1 MVQCLSSFTA
11 GDSVCCESLN
21 RHPGARLVTVS
32 MVIPRSNDIA
42 SQSLSSVTSSA
53 EYLPHSTTCS
63 LSRRVTIDEL
73 SDKVL
78 LNVFGYFLDDSLRNW
93 STLMNI
99 CRKWRHFAVFFFFGP
114 RPRFASQRPL
124 QFRLFCTHA
133 RQVLACRSTLPIVV
147 QYGGSQAFN
156 PSVPE
161 GEDII
166 MAALKHSHRITSIR
180 LTITSSLLEHLSTIG
195 RPFSELEELN
205 LLSRG
210 RMQLTLPSAFRWG
223 RRLRFLHLNRIV
235 VPALLQ
241 LLYSSKN
248 IVDLHFHEVILPF
261 PPESLTKALSGMVRL
276 RSLSLH
282 VLSTTNPISRALP
295 LPPREFVVLPALHHF
310 DFQGRIEYL
319 EGLVSRMEAPLLD
332 DLKVTFSNTSNF
344 DLPGLHKFTDMV
356 GAHESHH
363 RADILASELAVS
375 ISLTRPGDPTCL
387 VFQLYSKPL
396 REKLFFMA
404 RICVQFSA
412 ILCNVEELLIS
423 VRHSRQEDRVDIGRW
438 LEPLNS
444 FIGVKWL
451 SVVGNLSTDIVFALL
466 PSNTRRETVLPAL
479 YKLYIRQPAPRHAP
493 LTGAVESL
501 ITSRRLSGHP
511 IAVEYERRGTGT
523 VYDQLQYH
531 YLLSRFD

>member
-1 MVQCLSSFTA
+1 MVTVYVANF
-11 GDSVCCESLN
+11 N
-21 RHPGARLVTVS
+21 RHPGARLVMVATVT
-32 MVIPRSNDIA
+32 PRLNDIA
-42 SQSLSSVTSSA
+42 SQSIASSA
-53 EYLPHSTTCS
+53 KYLPHSTTCS

-78 LNVFGYFLDDSLRNW
+78 LNVFGYFMDDSLRNW

-114 RPRFASQRPL
+114 RPRFTSQRPL

-133 RQVLACRSTLPIVV
+133 RQVQACQSTLPIVV
-147 QYGGSQAFN
+147 QYGGSPALN
-156 PSVPE
+156 LSVPE

-166 MAALKHSHRITSIR
+166 MAALKHSYRITSIN
-180 LTITSSLLEHLSTIG
+180 LTVTSSLLEKLSAIG
-195 RPFSELEELN
+195 RQFSQLEDLN
-205 LLSRG
+205 LLSQG
-210 RMQLTLPSAFRWG
+210 RRQLTLPSAFRWG

-248 IVDLHFHEVILPF
+248 LVDLHLHEVNSPY
-261 PPESLTKALSGMVRL
+261 PPESLTNALSGMVQL

-282 VLSTTNPISRALP
+282 ILSTTNPIPRALP

-310 DFQGRIEYL
+310 DFLGRIEYL

-332 DLKVTFSNTSNF
+332 DLKVTILNTSNF

-356 GAHESHH
+356 AAHESHH
-363 RADILASELAVS
+363 RADILASELAIS

-387 VFQLYSKPL
+387 VFQFYSKPL

-423 VRHSRQEDRVDIGRW
+423 MRHSVQEDRVDNGQW

-444 FIGVKWL
+444 FTGVKWL
-451 SVVGNLSTDIVFALL
+451 SVVGNFSTDIVCALL
-466 PSNTRRETVLPAL
+466 PSNMRPEIVLPAL
-479 YKLYIRQPAPRHAP
+479 YKLYIPQPTPYHAP

-501 ITSRRLSGHP
+501 IASRRLSGRP
-511 IAVEYERRGTGT
+511 IVVEYERRGTGT
-523 VYDQLQYH
+523 VYDPMEPL
-531 YLLSRFD
+531 FA